1 MQTIQII
8 SSCKVLGVDRFPG
21 ASVTVPAAIAANLL
35 ALNRAVRVDA
45 EPAVEDRDPD
55 LETRDPAP
63 QTRPYKLRKR
73 E

>member
-35 ALNRAVRVDA
+35 ALNRAVLVVA
-45 EPAVEDRDPD
+45 EPEHRDEEPAH
-55 LETRDPAP
+55 RDYVIDPP
-63 QTRPYKLRKR
+63 RRGRPTKSQ
-73 E
+73 